1 MNIISFYVL
10 YISYNIY
17 IPKHFPSKSS
27 NFLLIILSDYM
38 YHVTIDH
45 TWSLKPKNQKTL
57 SNSKHLLE

>member
-10 YISYNIY
+10 YIFYNIY
-17 IPKHFPSKSS
+17 IPPSKSS

-45 TWSLKPKNQKTL
+45 TR
-57 SNSKHLLE
+57 